1 MSELSTLFNAFAACF
16 FDSVDFGSCM
26 LPDLFADA
34 TFLFDNASFVDTEIL
49 GNCFIGYRKFEQTE
63 EHPVVIILFFCKGTS
78 VFKSKNKMPGHK
90 KQDSCAID
98 FRELTKRKYWRFIS
112 KIILHKFCRPKE

>member
-1 MSELSTLFNAFAACF
+1 MSELSTSFNAFAACF

-90 KQDSCAID
+90 KTGQLCD
-98 FRELTKRKYWRFIS
+98 RFS
-112 KIILHKFCRPKE
+112 GAYEKKILALYFENHPS